1 MKKYIYL
8 LLLPLTVMIVAC
20 GGKNKKQGN
29 DIQLVMQDSTDAH
42 GLQRMQ
48 ISKSEVD
55 IKFKGKDYHSY
66 VSRTPDELLPH
77 VVSEMGD
84 TYIDN
89 RIVLRL
95 TRGKDQI
102 FRKEFTKQDFAPFVD
117 AGFLSKAVLEGMVY
131 DKTTPAGFVYAA
143 SVCYPQT
150 DSYVPLS
157 ITISADGKK
166 VKIEKE
172 DLLEEVYEDENNQ
185 GQ

>member
-8 LLLPLTVMIVAC
+8 LLLPVTVMIVAC
-20 GGKNKKQGN
+20 GGKKGKQGN

-48 ISKSEVD
+48 ISESETD
-55 IKFKGKDYHSY
+55 IRFKGKDYHSS
-66 VSRTPDELLPH
+66 VSRKPDESLPH

-95 TRGKDQI
+95 ARGKDQI
-102 FRKEFTKQDFAPFVD
+102 FRKEFTKQDFAPYVD
-117 AGFLSKAVLEGMVY
+117 ADFLSKAVLEGMVY
-131 DKTTPAGFVYAA
+131 DKTSAEGFIYAA

-150 DSYVPLS
+150 DSYIPLS
-157 ITISADGKK
+157 ITISPDGKK
-166 VKIEKE
+166 MKIRKE
-172 DLLEEVYEDENNQ
+172 DLLEEIYEDRQNE